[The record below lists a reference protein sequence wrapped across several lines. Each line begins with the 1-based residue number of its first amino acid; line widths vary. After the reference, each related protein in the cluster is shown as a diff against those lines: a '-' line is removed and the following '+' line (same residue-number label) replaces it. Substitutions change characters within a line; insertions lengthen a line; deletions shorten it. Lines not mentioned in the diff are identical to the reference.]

1 MKFINIPVDNAEKMI
16 QQHQFLLKEAL
27 AAASYHQEQIDSL
40 SKAVKDVTFMT
51 TETKQTLA
59 GSDMGSTDAGD
70 PNPVPAPITNHNDDG
85 FPQKV
90 SAPSAVKKDALVE
103 AIKQYEEKHGKFDI
117 DAEIIAS
124 FLLTK

>member
-51 TETKQTLA
+51 TETKQTLP
-59 GSDMGSTDAGD
+59 GSDTGSTDAGD
-70 PNPVPAPITNHNDDG
+70 ANPVPAPITNHNDDG
-85 FPQKV
+85 AV
-90 SAPSAVKKDALVE
+90 EVVKKNDLVE
-103 AIKQYEEKHGKFDI
+103 LIKQYEEKHGKFDI